1 MNATTYQS
9 AINIAAK
16 VGLYLSLTMFIPAL
30 VDLYYGHRDWKVFA
44 LSACLMGSLSLVT
57 VAATQGGPPPFNRKM
72 GFLLVNLLWLVVS
85 FVGAV
90 PFWLSSLN
98 LDFAEALFE
107 SVSGI
112 TTTGSTVIGGLD
124 NAPPGILIWR
134 SLLHWLGGI
143 GIVALGLFVMP
154 YLRVGGLSFFKME
167 SSDTT
172 EKPFAR
178 VVTYTRAFV
187 LIYIVMTVTCAIIY
201 GYLGMN
207 RFDAINHAMSTIAT
221 GGFSTHDASL
231 GYYNSLPILWVATFF
246 MTVSSLPFSVLI
258 LFIVRGRLDTLND
271 PQIIVFLSYLT
282 ALAIAASLFQRLE
295 NGVPF
300 HEALA
305 HGFFTV
311 SSILSTT
318 GFASDDYMLWGDFI
332 VALAFAATFMGGCS
346 GSTAGGMKAYRFII
360 IFNSI
365 RAGLY
370 KLIYPNAIHTVRYGK
385 ALVDND
391 VQRTVFLFF
400 TAYMMIWAFGS
411 LAMGAFGY
419 DLLTSASA
427 IATALSNVG
436 AGIGP
441 IIGPAGNFST
451 LHDPALY
458 LLSVMMLLGRLEIL
472 TVLVVLTPLFWKD

>member
-1 MNATTYQS
+1 MHAPLYQT

-16 VGLYLSLTMFIPAL
+16 AAFYLSLAMLLPAA
-30 VDLYYGHRDWKVFA
+30 VDLVYGHPNWRVFA
-44 LSACLMGSLSLVT
+44 GSAFATGGLSLLVI
-57 VAATQGGPPPFNRKM
+57 AATQGGSPLFSRKM
-72 GFLLVNLLWLVVS
+72 GFLVVNLLWIVVS
-85 FVGAV
+85 LVGAV
-90 PFWLSSLN
+90 PFWLSSLK
-98 LDFAEALFE
+98 LDFAKAFFE

-112 TTTGSTVIGGLD
+112 TTTGSTVISGLD
-124 NAPPGILIWR
+124 HAPPGILLWR
-134 SLLHWLGGI
+134 SVLHWLGGI

-154 YLRVGGLSFFKME
+154 YLRVGGMSFFKME

-178 VVTYTRAFV
+178 IVTFTRAFI
-187 LIYIVMTVTCAIIY
+187 LIYVVMTVTCTIIFS
-201 GYLGMN
+201 YLGMS
-207 RFDAINHAMSTIAT
+207 RFDAINHAMSTVAT

-231 GYYNSLPILWVATFF
+231 GYFKSLPILWVATFF
-246 MTVSSLPFSVLI
+246 MTLSSLPFSVLI
-258 LFIVRGRLDTLND
+258 LFIVRGRLDTLKD

-282 ALAIAASLFQRLE
+282 ALALAASLYQRIV
-295 NGVPF
+295 NGVSA

-318 GFASDDYMLWGDFI
+318 GFASDDYMLWGEFI

-365 RAGLY
+365 RAGLF

-385 ALVDND
+385 TLVDID
-391 VQRTVFLFF
+391 VQRTVFMFF
-400 TAYMMIWAFGS
+400 TAYMFIWAFGS
-411 LAMGAFGY
+411 LAMGAMGY
-419 DLLTSASA
+419 DLVTAVSAV
-427 IATALSNVG
+427 ATALSNVG
-436 AGIGP
+436 AGLGP

-451 LHDPALY
+451 LTDPALY
-458 LLSVMMLLGRLEIL
+458 LLSLMMLLGRLEIL
-472 TVLVVLTPLFWKD
+472 TVLVILTPLFWRD